1 MEELPKT
8 GIGEKGRLVATISIL
23 LVVGF
28 SVVIVLASKAATASG
43 MAIAVIVAGASMAL
57 STVAA
62 GAALDRS
69 QTRLERTASHDQLTG
84 AFNCM
89 AFSVL
94 CDHAVKESRRNGTPL
109 SIAMFDIDGL
119 NRVNAEFGKKAGDK
133 VLRLV
138 AAGGQS
144 GLRQCDSLCRWGGD
158 EFIALLASC
167 DTAGA
172 VVAVD
177 KFRSS
182 ASDLCA
188 TEGPAG
194 ITISAGVA
202 SLRAGESFYSLVG
215 RADESLATA
224 KRNGKAG
231 LAVAES

>member
-28 SVVIVLASKAATASG
+28 TVVIVLAAKTTTASG
-43 MAIAVIVAGASMAL
+43 LAIGAIVAGASIAL
-57 STVAA
+57 SAA
-62 GAALDRS
+62 ASGAALDRF

-84 AFNCM
+84 ALNCM

-109 SIAMFDIDGL
+109 SIALFDIDGF

-144 GLRQCDSLCRWGGD
+144 GLRQCDPLCRWGGD

-172 VVAVD
+172 VVAAD
-177 KFRSS
+177 KFRAS

-188 TEGPAG
+188 SESPSGVA
-194 ITISAGVA
+194 ISAGVA
-202 SLRAGESFYSLVG
+202 TLRPGESFYSLVG
-215 RADESLATA
+215 RADESRAAA
-224 KRNGKAG
+224 KRGGKASV
-231 LAVAES
+231 AVAEG